1 MIGLLL
7 KESLADTRVLDLL
20 HITSSESWPVSNAAS
35 YQPTVWT
42 ALSFETDSSQSDA
55 IADKLSQAL
64 KAQGWYI
71 NASTETHVYV
81 IFPNKV
87 FKYLKGDSIARGEAS
102 RYALSIGI
110 PKDQLD
116 WEE

>member
-1 MIGLLL
+1 MKGLLV

-20 HITSSESWPVSNAAS
+20 QVTKSESWQVSNAAS

-42 ALSFETDSSQSDA
+42 AISFETDASQSDA
-55 IADKLSQAL
+55 IADKLSHAL

-87 FKYLKGDSIARGEAS
+87 FKYLEGDTIVRGEAA
-102 RYALSIGI
+102 RYALSIGV
-110 PKDQLD
+110 PQGQLD
-116 WEE
+116 WDE

>member
-1 MIGLLL
+1 MKGLLL
-7 KESLADTRVLDLL
+7 KESLADTKVLDLL
-20 HITSSESWPVSNAAS
+20 QVTSSESWQINNAAP

-42 ALSFETDSSQSDA
+42 ALSFEADANESDA

-87 FKYLKGDSIARGEAS
+87 FKYLKGDGIARGEAS

-116 WEE
+116 WDE

>member
-1 MIGLLL
+1 MKGLLV
-7 KESLADTRVLDLL
+7 KESLADTRILDLL
-20 HITSSESWPVSNAAS
+20 QVTKSESWQVSNAAS

-42 ALSFETDSSQSDA
+42 AISFETDASQSDA
-55 IADKLSQAL
+55 IADKLSHAL

-87 FKYLKGDSIARGEAS
+87 FKYLKGDSIAKGEAA
-102 RYALSIGI
+102 RYALFIGV
-110 PKDQLD
+110 PQDQLD
-116 WEE
+116 WVE